1 MYRGASFSLETKLEL
16 EPERSE
22 AKEREMKME
31 SGMLVAEGLRG
42 DARGLSQTNI
52 NNETFA
58 PSVLLS
64 IAPFS
69 LSLLLNELT

>member
-1 MYRGASFSLETKLEL
+1 M

-22 AKEREMKME
+22 AKDGEMKK
-31 SGMLVAEGLRG
+31 SGMLVAEDLWG

-58 PSVLLS
+58 LSVLLS
-64 IAPFS
+64 IAPLS
-69 LSLLLNELT
+69 LSLLLYSC

>member
-1 MYRGASFSLETKLEL
+1 M

-22 AKEREMKME
+22 AKERDEME
-31 SGMLVAEGLRG
+31 SGMLVAEGLWG

-64 IAPFS
+64 IALPS
-69 LSLLLNELT
+69 LSLLLFSC

>member
-1 MYRGASFSLETKLEL
+1 M

-22 AKEREMKME
+22 AKEGEMKK
-31 SGMLVAEGLRG
+31 SGMLVAEDLWG

-58 PSVLLS
+58 LSVLLS
-64 IAPFS
+64 IAPLS
-69 LSLLLNELT
+69 LSLLLYSC